1 VFRFARDKLKL
12 RGLNPTAEL
21 GSYGTPAERRRY
33 LGDKDGSEVERL
45 FRACEV
51 SNWDRLGLFV
61 RLAVSTGMRKS
72 ELLGLTWSDIDFAA
86 GTATLDTTKN
96 GLPRVVYLSP
106 DMLEELQPWRGIG
119 DALVFPDPVKPSQPK
134 NPQRPWKL
142 ALKLAGIEGLTIHD
156 LRHTAASWAVQAGE
170 PLYSV
175 AHMLGH
181 KSLAVTKHYAHL
193 NPAAHRD
200 VVGAVEARLAKERGR

>member
-1 VFRFARDKLKL
+1 
-12 RGLNPTAEL
+12 
-21 GSYGTPAERRRY
+21 
-33 LGDKDGSEVERL
+33 
-45 FRACEV
+45 
-51 SNWDRLGLFV
+51 
-61 RLAVSTGMRKS
+61 
-72 ELLGLTWSDIDFAA
+72 
-86 GTATLDTTKN
+86 
-96 GLPRVVYLSP
+96 VVYLSP

-134 NPQRPWKL
+134 NPQRPWKA

-181 KSLAVTKHYAHL
+181 KSLAVTKRYAHL